1 MEIKSQKDL
10 LRKIWKNE
18 SLKNNCLNKVYKIE
32 KGAEWDF
39 KNEIFEGENTVKFFW
54 SQIKTISLQ
63 CIISL
68 AMTKQLLAQH
78 NINLHNT
85 PVIVYHMLGSVK
97 CYRHIVSLNLHS
109 EPTMQG

>member
-39 KNEIFEGENTVKFFW
+39 KNEIFEGENKVKFFW
-54 SQIKTISLQ
+54 SQIKTISFQ

-78 NINLHNT
+78 HINLHNT
-85 PVIVYHMLGSVK
+85 PVIVYHMLVCK
-97 CYRHIVSLNLHS
+97 ML
-109 EPTMQG
+109 